1 MSNPPKAALR
11 WDPSAVQN
19 GKNGKRSKLHVS
31 STVDWLKK
39 RHKNTANMQ
48 YLLLPNELRQHK
60 EVRNI
65 FEVFD
70 EDNSGMILVEKL
82 VDFSQAN

>member
-1 MSNPPKAALR
+1 MSNPLKKALR
-11 WDPSAVQN
+11 WDPTAVQN
-19 GKNGKRSKLHVS
+19 NGQKSKRSKLHVS

-48 YLLLPNELRQHK
+48 YLLPPNELRQHK
-60 EVRNI
+60 EVQKI

-70 EDNSGMILVEKL
+70 EDNSGMILVEKTC
-82 VDFSQAN
+82 